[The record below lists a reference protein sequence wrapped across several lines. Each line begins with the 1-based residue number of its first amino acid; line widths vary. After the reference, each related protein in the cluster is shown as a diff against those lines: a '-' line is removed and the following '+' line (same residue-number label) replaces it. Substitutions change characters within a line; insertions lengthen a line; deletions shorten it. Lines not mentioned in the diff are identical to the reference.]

1 MKITKKKIAA
11 DINAA
16 IKAYGLAVTGI
27 SRAELISDD
36 YGSLDCSTEEFKDM
50 VESGN
55 YSVEL
60 LRYIWWKEVTIT
72 SGLIATMFNDI
83 YISEAQL
90 KRMANAI
97 KFHYDTIMKL
107 NTQK

>member
-36 YGSLDCSTEEFKDM
+36 YGSTECSTEEFKDM

-55 YSVEL
+55 YSMEL

-72 SGLIATMFNDI
+72 SGLMATMFND
-83 YISEAQL
+83 ISEAQL

-97 KFHYDTIMKL
+97 KFHYDTIIKL
-107 NTQK
+107 QK